1 MADDGFEDED
11 EPRGDRNR
19 FARLG
24 EQLTGLLDPESAFR
38 KGQGLVTGVTN
49 ATKEELMRI
58 VGSEVRNFL
67 DKMDIADLAQQIVAG
82 LQVDVNMTVK
92 FSRDADGKAQPT
104 ITKSDASIRTDG
116 GDEEEDAA
124 SPESEE
130 DTSGED

>member
-1 MADDGFEDED
+1 MSDDDEFEPPD

-19 FARLG
+19 FARFG

-38 KGQGLVTGVTN
+38 RGQGLVTGVTN

-67 DKMDIADLAQQIVAG
+67 DKMDIADLAQQIVEG

-92 FSRDADGKAQPT
+92 FSRDAAGKTQPKV
-104 ITKSDASIRTDG
+104 TKSDASVRAGSDDAE
-116 GDEEEDAA
+116 DEPADADA
-124 SPESEE
+124 SA
-130 DTSGED
+130 DDD